1 MVTVTLFGVFL
12 LLVLLGAPV
21 AICLGVASLVV
32 LEYLPQT
39 PSITLLAKSA
49 VMGGNSFPLVAIPLF
64 VLAGEIMQ
72 RGGLSSRIVGAAYN
86 LVGHFKAGLAYVN
99 VLASMFFAAIS
110 GSSPATVAAIG
121 SNMVPE
127 MERVGYKRPFS
138 AAITAAAGITG
149 VMIPP
154 SIPLIIYGVTANQSI
169 GKLFLAGVL
178 PGLLFGLGF
187 MIVAKLKVNK
197 NLLPASR
204 ATKRMEDAISSI
216 ETNKQKGWRQHSIW
230 ALIVPIIILGGI
242 YGGIFTPTEAAGVAV
257 VYALI
262 ISLYIYRDL
271 KLSDLSGVFLKSGLT
286 SATVLVM
293 VVMAASFG
301 RLLTLERVPVE
312 VANMIT
318 AVSENPLI
326 VLMLINIMLLIVGM
340 FMETIASIII
350 LTPILLP
357 IVQTMGVDPIHFG
370 IIMTVNLAIGF
381 CTPPLGANLFVA
393 TGVANVSLEALVK
406 SMTPFLVAMF
416 VMLMM
421 VTFIPQIS
429 LLLPSILM

>member
-1 MVTVTLFGVFL
+1 MVSFTLFGVFF

-21 AICLGVASLVV
+21 AICLGLSSLVV
-32 LEYLPQT
+32 LEYLPKT
-39 PSITLLAKSA
+39 PNISLLAKSV
-49 VMGGNSFPLVAIPLF
+49 VMGGDSFVLVAIPLF
-64 VLAGEIMQ
+64 VLAGEVMQ
-72 RGGLSSRIVGAAYN
+72 KGGLSTRIVGAAN
-86 LVGHFKAGLAYVN
+86 SLVGHFKAGLAYVN

-127 MERVGYKRPFS
+127 MEREGYKRPFS
-138 AAITAAAGITG
+138 AALTAAAGITG

-154 SIPLIIYGVTANQSI
+154 SIPLIVYGVTANQSI
-169 GKLFLAGVL
+169 GKLFLAGIV
-178 PGLLFGLGF
+178 PGVMFGLGYMLVSRF
-187 MIVAKLKVNK
+187 MINSAIM
-197 NLLPASR
+197 PASI
-204 ATKRMEDAISSI
+204 ASNKMKQAIKGV
-216 ETNKQKGWRQHSIW
+216 EKPKQGWRQHSIW
-230 ALIVPIIILGGI
+230 ALIVPVIILGGI

-257 VYALI
+257 VYALFV
-262 ISLYIYRDL
+262 SMFVYGDL
-271 KLSDLSGVFLKSGLT
+271 KVKDLGDVFLRSGLT

-312 VANMIT
+312 VANLIT
-318 AVSENPLI
+318 TLSDNPLI
-326 VLMLINIMLLIVGM
+326 VLLLINIMLLIVGM

-357 IVQTMGVDPIHFG
+357 IVQTMGIDPVHFG
-370 IIMTVNLAIGF
+370 VIMTVNLAIGF

-393 TGVANVSLEALVK
+393 TGIADVTLEELVK
-406 SMTPFLVAMF
+406 SIIPFLIAMV

-421 VTFIPQIS
+421 VTYIPS
-429 LLLPSILM
+429 LSMFLPSIFM

>member
-1 MVTVTLFGVFL
+1 MVTFTLFGVFL

-21 AICLGVASLVV
+21 AICLGVSSLVV
-32 LEYLPQT
+32 LEYLPKT
-39 PSITLLAKSA
+39 PNIALLAKSA

-72 RGGLSSRIVGAAYN
+72 RGGLSSRIVGAAYS
-86 LVGHFKAGLAYVN
+86 LVGHYKAGLAYVN

-121 SNMVPE
+121 SNMIPE

-169 GKLFLAGVL
+169 GKLFLAGVI

-187 MIVAKLKVNK
+187 MFVAKMNVNK
-197 NLLPASR
+197 NLFPASR
-204 ATKRMEDAISSI
+204 ASNNMEQAISSASV
-216 ETNKQKGWRQHSIW
+216 KKGWRDHSIW
-230 ALIVPIIILGGI
+230 ALIVPVIILGGI

-257 VYALI
+257 VYALLV
-262 ISLYIYRDL
+262 SLYIYSDL
-271 KLSDLSGVFLKSGLT
+271 KVSDLGSVFLKSGLT

-293 VVMAASFG
+293 VVMASSFG

-312 VANMIT
+312 VANAIT
-318 AVSENPLI
+318 SVSENPLI
-326 VLMLINIMLLIVGM
+326 VLLLINIMLLIVGM

-357 IVQTMGVDPIHFG
+357 IVQLMGVDPIHFG
-370 IIMTVNLAIGF
+370 VIMTVNLAIGF

-393 TGVANVSLEALVK
+393 TGVANVTLEELVK
-406 SMTPFLVAMF
+406 AIIPFLFAML
-416 VMLMM
+416 VMLVM
-421 VTFIPQIS
+421 VTFIPHLS
-429 LLLPSILM
+429 LFLPSIIL